1 MANVMACPE
10 LHAVFTKENAGARNL
25 KRTSRDDLPA
35 PISASKRPALAAI
48 TNRAISKSRQTP
60 SKQKSKQISAQQTY
74 LDNFLPPAIAP
85 LPIKGDILA
94 NAWDSISTAAPTS
107 SSNVSFRLTTKSPG
121 SPMLFSSPDMINT
134 SLMCTEVIDI
144 DVLEDNCCAACGE
157 YAKDIFSYL
166 RESEVKFQPR
176 PDYMSRQ
183 HDITHGMRSILVDW
197 LVEVS
202 DEFNLNPQTLY
213 QAVSIT
219 DRFLSTTSVLRAK
232 LQLVGSTSVYIA
244 SKLEEIYPPDIGE
257 FAYIT
262 DDTYTKRE
270 IVKMEQ
276 KILGAL
282 SFNIITPTVHTFLE
296 RYLKIAEAEQH
307 SYKNGENADVINE
320 TIFALGRYLCELALL
335 SDDPYLKYLPS
346 VVAAAAVCL
355 ARHTIGQV
363 AWPAVLQYYTGYMV
377 CDIGNCLQDLHRT
390 FSMAQQHPQ
399 QAVRTKYSSE
409 KYLNV
414 SSLRAPETLPC

>member
-1 MANVMACPE
+1 
-10 LHAVFTKENAGARNL
+10 
-25 KRTSRDDLPA
+25 
-35 PISASKRPALAAI
+35 
-48 TNRAISKSRQTP
+48 
-60 SKQKSKQISAQQTY
+60 
-74 LDNFLPPAIAP
+74 
-85 LPIKGDILA
+85 
-94 NAWDSISTAAPTS
+94 
-107 SSNVSFRLTTKSPG
+107 
-121 SPMLFSSPDMINT
+121 
-134 SLMCTEVIDI
+134 
-144 DVLEDNCCAACGE
+144 
-157 YAKDIFSYL
+157 
-166 RESEVKFQPR
+166 
-176 PDYMSRQ
+176 MSRQ

-270 IVKMEQ
+270 VSIFQILLATMILFLDCQIVKMEQ

-320 TIFALGRYLCELALL
+320 TIFALGRVGFFFACNTQFTITCVFLLL
-335 SDDPYLKYLPS
+335 SPPPPS
-346 VVAAAAVCL
+346 PPNSTCV
-355 ARHTIGQV
+355 
-363 AWPAVLQYYTGYMV
+363 
-377 CDIGNCLQDLHRT
+377 NLH
-390 FSMAQQHPQ
+390 S
-399 QAVRTKYSSE
+399 
-409 KYLNV
+409 
-414 SSLRAPETLPC
+414 